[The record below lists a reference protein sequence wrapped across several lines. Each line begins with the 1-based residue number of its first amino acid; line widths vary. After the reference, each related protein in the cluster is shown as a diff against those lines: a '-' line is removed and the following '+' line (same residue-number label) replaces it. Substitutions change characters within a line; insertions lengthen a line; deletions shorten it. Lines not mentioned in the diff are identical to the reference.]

1 MRSHFGHYGSGTERN
16 LMESDIWLAIKV
28 IACGLALVYCGYI
41 LGRDKGV
48 KLGASNAIDKL
59 CEGGYLKFT
68 KIRGDIEIHKL
79 DENKG

>member
-1 MRSHFGHYGSGTERN
+1 
-16 LMESDIWLAIKV
+16 MESDIWLAIKV
-28 IACGLALVYCGYI
+28 IACGLALVGCGYM

-48 KLGASNAIDKL
+48 KLGASNAIDRL

-68 KIRGDIEIHKL
+68 KTKGDIELHKL

>member
-1 MRSHFGHYGSGTERN
+1 
-16 LMESDIWLAIKV
+16 
-28 IACGLALVYCGYI
+28 LVYCGFI

-68 KIRGDIEIHKL
+68 KIRGDIELHKL

>member
-1 MRSHFGHYGSGTERN
+1 
-16 LMESDIWLAIKV
+16 MESDIWLAIKV
-28 IACGLALVYCGYI
+28 IACGLALVGCGYM

-59 CEGGYLKFT
+59 CEDGYLKFT
-68 KIRGDIEIHKL
+68 KIRGDIELHKL